1 MTFLKDPG
9 ASLDYTIDWSGWL
22 GTDTIATSTWTAATG
37 IAVGVTTNTTTSAT
51 VWLSGGTV
59 GQIYAVTNH
68 IVTAAGRTDSRTLS
82 IEVQVKIL

>member
-37 IAVGVTTNTTTSAT
+37 IVIGVTANTTTSAT
-51 VWLSGGTV
+51 AWLSSGTV

-68 IVTAAGRTDSRTLS
+68 IVTAAGRTDSRTLE
-82 IEVQVKIL
+82 IEVQVKTL